1 MLYLLLLIIAMI
13 VYGVMRYP
21 EQFGGYVLR
30 LTHTVE
36 STLYGFTPHYKKIDG
51 ITYFYLRNS
60 AQRKM
65 RKTETNVAINT
76 VKPTLLLLHG
86 FSAEHT
92 VWLRCAKTLAKHYHV
107 ILLDLPGHGVT
118 GYDAS
123 ADYSIPAQTKRLAG
137 FVNALGLTKGKG
149 KVHIA
154 GNSMGGFIAAQFAL
168 DYPELTASIICVDP
182 AGVIPPQPSTLQQ
195 LALKGRNPFFMDSPE
210 QFDAF
215 FALTMAKPPYF
226 PNSVKQFKAH
236 EYVKNKAQLEHI
248 YRDFFNLE
256 HILDDKLAN
265 ITCPVLMLWGGL
277 DDIIHI
283 SCAKVWQDKTKAV
296 SIIWEDL
303 GHMPML
309 EAPKQTADEIIR
321 FIG

>member
-1 MLYLLLLIIAMI
+1 MLYFLLVILLMI
-13 VYGVMRYP
+13 VYGAIRHP

-30 LTHTVE
+30 LSHTIE
-36 STLYGFTPHYKKIDG
+36 STLYGFTPHYKKVGSIN
-51 ITYFYLRNS
+51 YFYLQNS
-60 AQRKM
+60 QYRKIS
-65 RKTETNVAINT
+65 RAKDQNSNRIA
-76 VKPTLLLLHG
+76 KPTLILLHG

-118 GYDAS
+118 GYDAN
-123 ADYSIPAQTKRLAG
+123 ADYSIPAQSQRLAE
-137 FVNALGLTKGKG
+137 FINVLGLV

-168 DYPELTASIICVDP
+168 DYPEQTESIICVDP
-182 AGVIPPQPSTLQQ
+182 AGVIPPKPSALQQ
-195 LALKGRNPFFMDSPE
+195 LAAQGRNPFFMDTPD
-210 QFDAF
+210 QFAEF

-226 PNSVKQFKAH
+226 PNSIKQYKAH
-236 EYVKNKAQLEHI
+236 EYVKQKAQLEHI
-248 YRDFFNLE
+248 YHDFFNVE
-256 HILDDKLAN
+256 HMLDDKLTN
-265 ITCPVLMLWGGL
+265 ITCPILMLWGGL
-277 DDIIHI
+277 DQIIDI